1 MKPIDS
7 KQNEDSS
14 PKGEQVKQIT
24 KEEIKKEFQLERM
37 ILFSDA
43 VFAIVITLMAIEIN
57 IPESEVLT
65 AESLPHALLHL
76 IPVILAYMVSFVF
89 IGTIWYQHLKIFSL
103 LKDYDLGL
111 VVRNLM
117 LLFFVGLFPFCASLM
132 TRAKGMMAPFFIYLG
147 IIMCCIIT
155 QYVLYHYIVNR
166 ASIRLNTDL
175 TEHKKDLLKRK
186 VSLIGFIAAGTMVSI
201 TYILIPQPE
210 MKTMSMLWMMLFP
223 IIYRTY
229 IKKKGLK

>member
-1 MKPIDS
+1 MKPIDPS
-7 KQNEDSS
+7 YSEQAKQNKE
-14 PKGEQVKQIT
+14 IT
-24 KEEIKKEFQLERM
+24 REEIKKEFQLERM

-43 VFAIVITLMAIEIN
+43 VFAIVITLMAIEIH
-57 IPESEVLT
+57 IPESIVLT
-65 AESLPHALLHL
+65 PESLPHALVHL
-76 IPVILAYMVSFVF
+76 VPVILAYMVSFVF

-111 VVRNLM
+111 VIRNLL

-147 IIMCCIIT
+147 IILCCIIV

-166 ASIRLNTDL
+166 PSIRLNTDL
-175 TEHKKDLLKRK
+175 TEHRKELYKRK
-186 VSLIGFIAAGTMVSI
+186 VSLIGFSVTAVLVTI

-210 MKTMSMLWMMLFP
+210 MKTLSMMWMMLFP
-223 IIYRTY
+223 IVYKHYVR
-229 IKKKGLK
+229 KK